1 MRPPAPAPTPAPK
14 TAVPSKRPSVSEAT
28 QKVKSESKKAEDA
41 APTSQTKAEE
51 KPPVKPS
58 GKTAP
63 LKREKS
69 DLFSSFA
76 KAKPKQKKEGLAT
89 PVSGPESVSAPSS
102 ASRSEITAAD

>member
-1 MRPPAPAPTPAPK
+1 
-14 TAVPSKRPSVSEAT
+14 
-28 QKVKSESKKAEDA
+28 VKSESKKTEDA

-58 GKTAP
+58 GTTAP

-76 KAKPKQKKEGLAT
+76 KAKPKQKKEGSAT
-89 PVSGPESVSAPSS
+89 PAVSGAESVSAP
-102 ASRSEITAAD
+102 RPT